1 MSMASPVPFRLRHC
15 CAWRESII
23 LGDAALLCKPHSRS
37 CSHNDVILLDTLSH
51 GHRAKRMLVALSPEN
66 GVSAHILNGK
76 LGNPARS
83 VHIEIPLE
91 QDSAALKS
99 SFMAAVVP
107 AR

>member
-1 MSMASPVPFRLRHC
+1 
-15 CAWRESII
+15 
-23 LGDAALLCKPHSRS
+23 
-37 CSHNDVILLDTLSH
+37 
-51 GHRAKRMLVALSPEN
+51 MLVALSPEN